1 MADKMSFILKGG
13 YDAFCRNIINLSLK
27 ETNLWNR
34 GAVMVDGVK
43 CNIDS
48 SRNNQIEIIKY
59 DDMNTLM
66 VNNAIIYE
74 NRKLFTYDVDLKMN
88 IHCNDFS
95 KNNLY
100 KYIDFNAVRYKDVK
114 HIFSTRSLN

>member
-1 MADKMSFILKGG
+1 
-13 YDAFCRNIINLSLK
+13 
-27 ETNLWNR
+27 
-34 GAVMVDGVK
+34 MVDGVK

-88 IHCNDFS
+88 IHSNDFS